1 MAKCKGKRKDGKP
14 CQATAQTDNGYC
26 IHHDP
31 DLAEQRQQW
40 KRDGGK
46 AGTLATLRTPKPW
59 RRLDGEGDV
68 TISRTTGPSELIDL
82 LADTIDE
89 VKMGEI
95 DPKIANSVGYLAG
108 VMMKVIQHQAF
119 EERLAAIEEALGVN
133 R

>member
-14 CQATAQTDNGYC
+14 CQATAQTDNGFC

-31 DLAEQRQQW
+31 DLADKRQEW
-40 KRDGGK
+40 RREGGK
-46 AGTLATLRTPKPW
+46 VGTLATLRTPKPW
-59 RRLDGEGDV
+59 RRLDNDV
-68 TISRTTGPSELIDL
+68 AVMSTTGPAELIDL

-89 VKMGEI
+89 VKTGEI

-108 VMMKVIQHQAF
+108 VMMKIIQHQAF